1 MHQSHPVNRGERG
14 VAALP
19 AILVAGAIVM
29 EIAIAGA
36 LLAAYEANSGLG
48 AKAGDQAFLLA
59 QTGVE
64 DGVMRVIMNKDQG
77 YICYQLPVDSQ
88 NVQVEIQKD
97 VPTTGQTSVWTKA
110 TVSSRTRRAKAILDV
125 NGVTGKVDILSI
137 EEVTSGGSCG

>member
-1 MHQSHPVNRGERG
+1 MARAKGRKERQG

-19 AILVAGAIVM
+19 AILITGAIVM

-36 LLAAYEANSGLG
+36 LLAVFEANSGLG

-59 QTGVE
+59 HTAVE
-64 DGVMRVIMNKDQG
+64 DGIVRVIMNKDQG
-77 YICYQLPVDSQ
+77 YTCYMLPVDCQ

-97 VPTTGQTSVWTKA
+97 VPITGQTSVWTKA

-125 NGVTGKVDILSI
+125 HNATGKVDVLSI
-137 EEVTSGGSCG
+137 EEVTSGGLCG